1 MEIADFST
9 KFNINQEVHV
19 TVNQTVN
26 RDLFAREAIG
36 QIPKILTL
44 LDRNPHS
51 PTYGCFDRNFWHYKI
66 IDFPSGMAQ
75 EFVWPLT
82 LVYNTNLPDNPYYQK
97 PVIRDW
103 VEAGIFYAAHSAHQ
117 DGSCDDYFPFER
129 AAGAA
134 AFSLLA
140 CLESYRELELNHY
153 ELLKFFERRADWLA
167 HHQESG
173 KLANHQALIILCLA
187 LTGKLLE
194 TSKWEAAKLRRLE
207 QLLSWQ
213 NSEGWFQEYEGCDPG
228 YHTLTI
234 SALARLEQL
243 WPDSQLKEPL
253 KKAVEFATYF
263 VHPDGSYGG
272 EYTSRNTYNFFPHG
286 FELVGAWLPEA
297 LTINDQFLIGLANN
311 LNPCYA
317 DDHII
322 GHHTWNYLLAWR
334 DFVSDRPNVDAISAR
349 ALNQSSNKQN
359 QIWFPGAQ
367 IMIWRKVI
375 ANAENFDKNIPQLDS
390 ENSPAPNPENPQLLA
405 NVTQDSKINEPINE
419 LINEPLPEKLAT
431 PEDDT
436 TEQPQDAIGLSNYP
450 DKPAAK
456 SAEGTETTKSKSE
469 SVQVNQA
476 ENIPENEPHK
486 TAIAELYLAI
496 NKGGVFKL
504 FREGKLVA
512 SDTQFSLLVSD
523 GKKVKNAVGHL
534 VDNYEYELGE
544 NEIIIHGNLG
554 WAKQKLMTPLNLMI
568 LRGVMLTVG
577 RFFPNLIR
585 KILQKMLI
593 TGKQTAPFK
602 FVRRLQWIDGQLQI
616 TDSLSAA
623 SWDKVL
629 SAGIGCDQTSIYVV
643 MSRTFQSGQLQPW
656 LDLTAEIKRLSPG
669 ESLTVQR
676 IL

>member
-1 MEIADFST
+1 M
-9 KFNINQEVHV
+9 NQKVHR
-19 TVNQTVN
+19 TVNQIVN

-75 EFVWPLT
+75 EFVLPLT
-82 LVYNTNLPDNPYYQK
+82 LVYQTNLPDNPYYQK

-140 CLESYRELELNHY
+140 CLESYRQLELNHY

-173 KLANHQALIILCLA
+173 KLANHQALIVLCLE

-194 TSKWEAAKLRRLE
+194 TSKWESAKLRRLE

-234 SALARLEQL
+234 SALARVDRL
-243 WPDSQLKEPL
+243 WPDSHLKEPL
-253 KKAVEFATYF
+253 TKAVEFAANLI
-263 VHPDGSYGG
+263 HPDGSYGG

-286 FELVGAWLPEA
+286 FELVGQWLPEA
-297 LTINDQFLIGLANN
+297 LSINDQFLIGLANN
-311 LNPCYA
+311 LNPCYG

-334 DFVSDRPNVDAISAR
+334 DFVSDRPQSYER
-349 ALNQSSNKQN
+349 SLNK
-359 QIWFPGAQ
+359 IWFPGAQ
-367 IMIWRKVI
+367 ILIWRKSS
-375 ANAENFDKNIPQLDS
+375 ETTSKNSL
-390 ENSPAPNPENPQLLA
+390 ETNPENYQVVA
-405 NVTQDSKINEPINE
+405 TVTPESKTNEPTNEPINEPINQ
-419 LINEPLPEKLAT
+419 PLPEELAP
-431 PEDDT
+431 PEDAAT
-436 TEQPQDAIGLSNYP
+436 GQPQDSMGLSNSQE
-450 DKPAAK
+450 KPAAK
-456 SAEGTETTKSKSE
+456 SPESTENSESKSE
-469 SVQVNQA
+469 SKAESVQANKA
-476 ENIPENEPHK
+476 ENLSENEPTE

-504 FREGKLVA
+504 FRDGKLVA

-523 GKKVKNAVGHL
+523 GKQPKNAVGHL
-534 VDNYEYELGE
+534 VDTYEYELGE
-544 NEIIIHGNLG
+544 NEIIIHGDLG

-577 RFFPNLIR
+577 RFFPNVIR

-593 TGKQTAPFK
+593 TGKQKAPFK

-616 TDSLSAA
+616 TDSLSAE

-643 MSRTFQSGQLQPW
+643 MSRTFQAGQLQPW